1 MASGR
6 MESCNEDPLALA
18 IKEALGDYS
27 CPRDIV
33 AVGNDEVY
41 LAYKGVNYITYFD
54 VKGLYESTTN
64 KARSV
69 RLKFKIIPSTTDELA
84 ASS

>member
-1 MASGR
+1 

-18 IKEALGDYS
+18 IKETLGDYT

-33 AVGNDEVY
+33 AVGDDEIF

-54 VKGLYESTTN
+54 VKRLYKSTTD

-69 RLKFKIIPSTTDELA
+69 RLKFEVIP
-84 ASS
+84 ASQKAN